1 MITQTRAL
9 FIDAYRELNAK
20 KLFWITLLLS
30 GLVVL
35 IYAAIGIDE
44 DGISFLWFDLGF
56 IPVTSE
62 QMPAELLY
70 KTVFLNL
77 GLGIWLTWIATILAL
92 ISTAGIIPDMIAG
105 GSIEMLLSKPIS
117 RTRLF
122 LTKYFAGLLF
132 VTLQVSVFTVAC
144 MLVIGIRGGAWEPG
158 LLLAIPLV
166 VCFFSYLFGFC
177 ALIGVLTRSTIAALL
192 VTLLFWFIVFIL
204 NSADAILL
212 SIKTQAELQRD
223 AYSARLENM
232 EVAATRIV
240 SMRMQENGEEVPDD
254 FEPTEERIIEVMPW
268 YADTK
273 EEFESSER
281 TIGKL
286 KPWTMAVVGV
296 KTALPKTGETIALLE
311 RALVSSA
318 DLELLSDLGGEEG
331 NVSASETIT
340 PDEEPESIE
349 ISQDE
354 ANLRLQEEFRSRS
367 PWWVLG
373 TSLLFEAFVVG
384 LAVLLFARRDP

>member
-286 KPWTMAVVGV
+286 KPWTTAVVGV

>member
-240 SMRMQENGEEVPDD
+240 SMRMQENGEEVPED